1 MVVIQSLR
9 DTLQALPEKTVFTL
23 PTITKVISLKLEYR
37 VGDANTTIYNG
48 PDPKLPFANS
58 ELFYA
63 TISQSRRLTAC
74 DQGCKDVYEITFD
87 VKDSNFTFKAG
98 DTIGIIPKNPQ
109 VEVDFILNHLS
120 LTSQADL
127 PYTLLL
133 GNKESKIPTH
143 VPVKSTLRQVLTDC
157 LDLRCLLK
165 KLFLLAIS
173 RYTKE
178 DNERQVLEYLSSK
191 EGSTAYK
198 THILNKQINILDIF
212 TLFPSC
218 KPPIEVLLSYL
229 PKLLPRPYSIVN
241 SYLEDSNVIK
251 ICFSVMNL
259 GYNRRGLTTGWLEDH
274 ILNKNINLEHSL
286 NDLCLTDHKQRSE
299 FKVPIYMRKNISGFS
314 LSENL
319 ETPLIF
325 IGPGT
330 GVAPFIGFLQEIEYA
345 KKKNSK
351 GKFGTVDLFFGCRNP
366 ELDFIYEKELKGFLS
381 RNVLNS
387 LNVSFSRVDNNE
399 VKYVQDAVM
408 NEGEKIAQ
416 LIKDGANIF
425 VCGDVRTIAGQIK
438 DVLIKCLT
446 KYDNCLEDHEKYIV
460 QMEKDRRYIV
470 DAWC

>member
-23 PTITKVISLKLEYR
+23 PTLTKVISLKLEYR

-98 DTIGIIPKNPQ
+98 DTI
-109 VEVDFILNHLS
+109 
-120 LTSQADL
+120 
-127 PYTLLL
+127 

-241 SYLEDSNVIK
+241 SYLEDSNAIK

-259 GYNRRGLTTGWLEDH
+259 GNNRRGLTTGLLEDH

-425 VCGDVRTIAGQIK
+425 VCGDVRTIAEQIK

-446 KYDNCLEDHEKYIV
+446 KYDNCLENHEKYIV